1 MGRVMM
7 AVIAVT
13 TDRKGKRVCVMVTVI
28 AVTTDRKDERGVSWW
43 LS

>member
-1 MGRVMM
+1 MV

-13 TDRKGKRVCVMVTVI
+13 TDRKDERVCVMVTVI